1 MPEFRLPHDFQWYGE
16 KWWQE
21 EQYRGYLP
29 NITPER
35 VDAAI
40 ARVAELF
47 GPKLSPDAQPH
58 PAWMFLGP
66 RGTLPLEC
74 LVELGSD
81 LLDVE
86 GCLRLP
92 SIIRDLLVP
101 SHFEGTRLEL
111 MLAAV
116 LQRKDFCVE
125 FRPELPSGK
134 RSDLRV
140 ENGEQTVFF
149 EVKRLSA
156 SETQES
162 VSHLSTS
169 LIFAVGEIL
178 QTKNP
183 WPDMAGIGYEIE
195 LSDAINNLLGTGL
208 ESDGATIQGIV
219 AQVGTELNAR
229 ILSQVPPIIYDV
241 AGVVRVRIGPNIR
254 NCLSGPTLS
263 PIADLKRALTKFLRN
278 VGEQLHPDYPGILVC
293 QTGSVL
299 DASITRLCVAP
310 LLANQGTS
318 RHASA
323 VIFLPV
329 YTSLPERFP
338 IFPPFALPNPAATFP
353 ARDLSAYQALVG
365 HFGITE

>member
-1 MPEFRLPHDFQWYGE
+1 MSQFRLPRTVRWYGE

-29 NITPER
+29 NVSPER
-35 VDAAI
+35 VDAAV

-47 GPKLSPDAQPH
+47 GPELAPDAEPH

-81 LLDVE
+81 LIDME
-86 GCLRLP
+86 GCVRLP
-92 SIIRDLLVP
+92 SIIRDLLIP
-101 SHFEGTRLEL
+101 SHFESTRLEL

-116 LQRKDFCVE
+116 IRREGFCVE

-140 ENGEQTVFF
+140 GNGQQTVFL

-156 SETQES
+156 SEAQES
-162 VSHLSTS
+162 VSRLSMA
-169 LIFAVGEIL
+169 LIIAVGEIL
-178 QTKNP
+178 RAIP
-183 WPDMAGIGYEIE
+183 WPDAPGIGYEIE
-195 LSDAINNLLGTGL
+195 LSDVVSNLMGAGL
-208 ESDGATIQGIV
+208 ESDAAIIQGIV
-219 AQVGTELNAR
+219 AQVGTELKAR
-229 ILSQVPPIIYDV
+229 LLSEVHPIIYEV
-241 AGVVRVRIGPNIR
+241 AGVVRVRIGPNVR

-278 VGEQLHPDYPGILVC
+278 VGEQLHPDHPGVLVC

-299 DASITRLCVAP
+299 DASITRICVEP
-310 LLANQGTS
+310 LLASQGQS

-329 YTSLPERFP
+329 YTSLPER
-338 IFPPFALPNPAATFP
+338 L
-353 ARDLSAYQALVG
+353 
-365 HFGITE
+365 